1 MHISDGVLSLP
12 VLVGGGV
19 IAAAGVAVG
28 LKRMN
33 YDNIMTTALLSSAFF
48 VASLVH
54 VPVGPVSVHL
64 LLNGLLGMILGW
76 GCIPAIAIALFLQ
89 AVLFQYGGLTVLGV
103 NIVVMA
109 GSAMVSYLLFGSW
122 LKTPGKKRMIG
133 AFLGGSLAVLMAA
146 LFMVVALVS
155 TSDSFLGAAKA
166 VAVAHIPIMI
176 IEGFITMF
184 TVNFIGRVQ
193 PELLTDAAN

>member
-1 MHISDGVLSLP
+1 MHISEGVLSLP
-12 VLVGGGV
+12 VLAGGGV
-19 IAAAGVAVG
+19 VAIAGIAVG

-48 VASLVH
+48 VATLVH

-89 AVLFQYGGLTVLGV
+89 TLLFQYGGLTVLGV
-103 NIVVMA
+103 NVVIMA
-109 GSAMVSYLLFGSW
+109 GSGMLAYFLFGSW
-122 LKTPGKKRMIG
+122 LKTPGKKRTVG
-133 AFLGGSLAVLMAA
+133 AFLGGALAVLAAAFFMAIA
-146 LFMVVALVS
+146 LISSGEAFLETAKVVAL
-155 TSDSFLGAAKA
+155 T
-166 VAVAHIPIMI
+166 HIPIML
-176 IEGFITMF
+176 IEGVITMF

-193 PELLTDAAN
+193 PEILTDTAN